1 MNHTINRQHQVA
13 VATDYYWIPIDSQ
26 TPRGVKLQ
34 LLTVGGVAIYGHWD
48 GRSTFYTHWAP
59 MPKRPPV
66 VSEPV
71 VYDITG
77 AEPPPPDSGFAKL
90 GEFE

>member
-1 MNHTINRQHQVA
+1 LNNTFGFIEMKLNDNKAIEVLRFEPTGDLYWRGRKIESDAELREA
-13 VATDYYWIPIDSQ
+13 VIDVH
-26 TPRGVKLQ
+26 RCLCVK
-34 LLTVGGVAIYGHWD
+34 AYAKP
-48 GRSTFYTHWAP
+48 S
-59 MPKRPPV
+59 K
-66 VSEPV
+66 